1 MWISFCKKYLQYQGV
16 LGIKITA
23 STAVLYSTGIGMLN
37 ASFSRSLN
45 MFWNQSWST
54 YKRITSINGTQL
66 NKTDVYSPPP
76 PKILVYL
83 GWLKVFINA
92 WLKLVVLLPDFSWSK
107 YSGSNEKNNSQNFQN
122 IFAFSSPMLLP
133 QMYWLMAYALGSR
146 VEEKCFFS
154 KMPKFLWSNYLH

>member
-76 PKILVYL
+76 KKNPCLPRVVKSFYKCLTEASGTFTGFFLIKIQ
-83 GWLKVFINA
+83 W
-92 WLKLVVLLPDFSWSK
+92 
-107 YSGSNEKNNSQNFQN
+107 
-122 IFAFSSPMLLP
+122 
-133 QMYWLMAYALGSR
+133 
-146 VEEKCFFS
+146 
-154 KMPKFLWSNYLH
+154 

>member
-54 YKRITSINGTQL
+54 YKRIASINGPQFKK
-66 NKTDVYSPPP
+66 NFFFIPPP
-76 PKILVYL
+76 PPPQKKKILVYL
-83 GWLKVFINA
+83 GWLVVF
-92 WLKLVVLLPDFSWSK
+92 LPDFSWSK